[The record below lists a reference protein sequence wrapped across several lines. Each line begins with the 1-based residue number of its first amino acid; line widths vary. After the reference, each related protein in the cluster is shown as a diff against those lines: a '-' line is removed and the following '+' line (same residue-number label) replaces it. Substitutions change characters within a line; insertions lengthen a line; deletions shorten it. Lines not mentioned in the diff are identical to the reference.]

1 VADAWR
7 PANDLEHRMRDAVQ
21 AGDQET
27 FFRVLAQ
34 AELVVPVPSDL
45 VDEVLAGRAQPPWP
59 SRRERERVHVLAF
72 TSAAAMRES
81 LGSAHRHFVTLRFPD
96 VAAAWPDARWWLLV
110 DAGLPIEARLPS
122 WFLTQLVEGDPRP
135 PSAGPLTAPAPA
147 PQAPEAAAQEPPN
160 AVVTAR
166 HAAEPAPSASEQA
179 FQPAN
184 EVERELLRA
193 LADDDEEAFLKALAD
208 AEVLLPVPREM
219 DYALKPGRAG
229 FPWRTEEVEGHT
241 VVPVFTSPERLRD
254 AAGDGAGQGPAEH
267 ITVPFTAVAR
277 YWPDRGWGLSVNGGT
292 PVGAV
297 LPGDRLAG
305 LSEWADQVAAQR
317 ATEGFE
323 PQNDLEQ
330 RLVEAAAAPEGE
342 AFDKVLAGAQ
352 VLVPADPDTPW
363 GIRPDDPEFPWR
375 PVPVRGVPAIQVFT
389 SLRWMHETIGPSRFV
404 MPGLWEILAA
414 WPNDEWALVIDPATP
429 IGTVLT
435 ADRIRELAA
444 TAAPAAAPPS
454 AAEPAPEPAPQPT
467 PEPAREP
474 ALETVHDPAADA
486 PQAADRAEEAAQDW
500 VPARP
505 AEPAAQLS
513 EQPERPEPA
522 EPPERPEPPF
532 EPGNRIDQELHE
544 AVLAGDTDAFLRVLL
559 AANVLVPIPADA
571 PLEVSPTHPEFRWA
585 AAMRDATTVQVF
597 TSLLR
602 LREVLPASR
611 FVYADF
617 RELIR
622 HWPRSDWRMALN
634 PGTRIGASLEGDQ
647 VQALGEWAVRVGLL
661 QPRPSAPQ
669 APPPQ
674 AAPQPA
680 APAPSPGAPAPAS
693 DDPAET
699 VFDLP
704 PVTDDM
710 PPPNDPTATMVD
722 VPRVEDP
729 LRTTADPVEGSAGGD
744 PTQTV
749 MDPAGAEAAMPP
761 AGAAE
766 PVHRP
771 RRPERP
777 VAGAVHGGPHA
788 DPSGRPPTLQ
798 KVVPHGHVGWYL
810 EQGYDRIGGFVH
822 LMSDVAELR
831 TPAQLYEA
839 LGLLYEDSPF
849 SLDDE
854 GVYVIRWPGYCPD
867 LYRIPFGGR
876 TEEEVRSWGEAGW
889 VQERPPF
896 LGTGF
901 APGSAGSIRE
911 YKVDSARL
919 PHGAEMYYLGRDGT
933 ERFVAMYDPDRLA
946 WVRPEQEESEGT
958 TEREDRAEVGR

>member
-1 VADAWR
+1 MADAWR

-27 FFRVLAQ
+27 FFRVLAE
-34 AELVVPVPSDL
+34 AELVVPVPPDL

-59 SRRERERVHVLAF
+59 SREEHGRVHVLAF

-81 LGSAHRHFVTLRFPD
+81 FGPAHRHFVTLRFRD
-96 VAAAWPDARWWLLV
+96 AAAGWPDARWWLLV

-135 PSAGPLTAPAPA
+135 PSAGPLSAPAPA
-147 PQAPEAAAQEPPN
+147 QPAPETAAEEERPAP
-160 AVVTAR
+160 VVTAR
-166 HAAEPAPSASEQA
+166 HAAGAAKDAPEQP

-184 EVERELLRA
+184 DVERELLRA
-193 LADDDEEAFLKALAD
+193 LAADDEDAFLKALAG
-208 AEVLLPVPREM
+208 AEVLLPVPRDM

-229 FPWRTEEVEGHT
+229 FPWQTGEVEGHT
-241 VVPVFTSPERLRD
+241 VIPVFTSPERMRDLIGD
-254 AAGDGAGQGPAEH
+254 AAAGQGPAEH
-267 ITVPFTAVAR
+267 ITLPFAAVAR
-277 YWPDRGWGLSVNGGT
+277 YWPDRDWGLAVNGGT
-292 PVGAV
+292 PVGAI

-305 LSEWADQVAAQR
+305 LSEWADEVAARR
-317 ATEGFE
+317 AAEGFE
-323 PQNDLEQ
+323 PQNDVER
-330 RLVEAAAAPEGE
+330 RLVEAAALPDGD
-342 AFDKVLAGAQ
+342 AFLKVLAGAQ
-352 VLVPADPDTPW
+352 VLVPADPETPW

-375 PVPVRGVPAIQVFT
+375 PVPVRGAPAVQVFT
-389 SLRWMHETIGPSRFV
+389 SLRWMHEAIGPSRFV
-404 MPGLWEILAA
+404 MPGFWEVLAG
-414 WPNDEWALVIDPATP
+414 WPDDGWTLVVNPGTP

-435 ADRIRELAA
+435 ADRIRDLAKAMTPAKA
-444 TAAPAAAPPS
+444 TEPVR
-454 AAEPAPEPAPQPT
+454 EPAPEPV
-467 PEPAREP
+467 REP
-474 ALETVHDPAADA
+474 AAA
-486 PQAADRAEEAAQDW
+486 PVADRPEEPAQDW

-505 AEPAAQLS
+505 TEPPAPAEPAAQRAEPLD
-513 EQPERPEPA
+513 PPARPEPV
-522 EPPERPEPPF
+522 EPPEPPF
-532 EPGNRIDQELHE
+532 EPGNRIDQELYE
-544 AVLAGDTDAFLRVLL
+544 AAQAGDTDAFLRVLL

-571 PLEVSPTHPEFRWA
+571 PLELTPTQPEFRWS
-585 AAMRDATTVQVF
+585 AAMRDAATVQVF

-602 LREVLPASR
+602 LREVMPASR

-622 HWPRSDWRMALN
+622 HWPRPDWAMALN

-647 VQALGEWAVRVGLL
+647 VQALSEWATRVGLFR
-661 QPRPSAPQ
+661 PRPQVP
-669 APPPQ
+669 
-674 AAPQPA
+674 
-680 APAPSPGAPAPAS
+680 PAPVPPASLGAPAPRRDPRL

-710 PPPNDPTATMVD
+710 PPPGDPTATMVD
-722 VPRVEDP
+722 GPRVDDP
-729 LRTTADPVEGSAGGD
+729 LRTTADAVEAAAGGD

-749 MDPAGAEAAMPP
+749 MDPATAEAMAQAAAGP
-761 AGAAE
+761 AG
-766 PVHRP
+766 PSGRP
-771 RRPERP
+771 EQPERP
-777 VAGAVHGGPHA
+777 VAGAARRARPQQA
-788 DPSGRPPTLQ
+788 RPPEQSAGQPAVLQ

-810 EQGYDRIGGFVH
+810 EQGYDRVGGFVH
-822 LMSDVAELR
+822 LVSDVAELQ
-831 TPAQLYEA
+831 TPAQLYEV

-919 PHGAEMYYLGRDGT
+919 PYGAEMYYLGRDGT

-946 WVRPEQEESEGT
+946 WLRPEQEEGDGAAEH
-958 TEREDRAEVGR
+958 EDRAEVGR